1 DGYLDGAQTSV
12 AGSSGRMLQI
22 ETTALAV
29 LGWLKSNQS
38 AEFTAAVRSAVGW
51 IGKQRGGYGGFGS
64 TQSTIL
70 ALKALIAYTKAN
82 KKTPEAG
89 ELKLYVANQLVAQ
102 KAFPAGVQ
110 DALVL
115 DVPEAEKHLRPGNNA
130 IRVEMS
136 GKNVFPYTLTS
147 SYRTLKPASP
157 AQLPVRLST
166 QLDRAAASE
175 RETVHLTIRV
185 ENT

>member
-89 ELKLYVANQLVAQ
+89 ELALAVGDRVIGKLSFA
-102 KAFPAGVQ
+102 AGVQ
-110 DALVL
+110 DALTVAL
-115 DVPEAEKHLRPGNNA
+115 PDAEHQLKP
-130 IRVEMS
+130 
-136 GKNVFPYTLTS
+136 GKND
-147 SYRTLKPASP
+147 
-157 AQLPVRLST
+157 VR
-166 QLDRAAASE
+166 
-175 RETVHLTIRV
+175 V
-185 ENT
+185 